1 MSERLTAGELA
12 GLDNPFAYLMEKFGR
27 RPLRF
32 VTEVFNATP
41 DPWQHQALVALET
54 GHLRLSIR
62 SGHGVG
68 KTTFLAWVIIWHIL
82 CKYPQKTAVTAPS
95 ANQLYDALWAELR
108 SWIGRLPQAW
118 QDLLDITSDRV
129 ALRAKPDD
137 SFVSAR
143 TSRAE
148 SPESLQGVHSANVL
162 LIADEASGIP
172 EAVFEAAQGS
182 MSTPGAISIL
192 TGNPTR
198 STGMFHRTHTIE
210 ADRWWTR
217 RVSSA
222 DSPRVDPGFV
232 EEVAN
237 RYGRD
242 SNAFRV
248 RVLGEFPL
256 SQGDTLIG
264 AGLVESAMERSVT
277 LDLGKQE
284 IWGVDCARFGVDNST
299 LIKRRD
305 KVVVEE
311 PRAWAGLDT
320 MQLTG
325 QIVNEWNRASP
336 AARPALIVVDAI
348 GIGAGVEDRLRELNM
363 PVIGLNVAETP
374 SVEGR
379 FRRLR
384 DEVWQACAEWLGT
397 RLVALPWHERLRDD
411 LCGPR
416 YKFLSDGR
424 LVVES
429 KPEMK
434 SRGLPS
440 PDFADALCNTFA
452 PGAATAMA
460 MGAVRWNQPIRRKIR
475 GMV

>member
-1 MSERLTAGELA
+1 MAGSLTPDELK
-12 GLDNPFAYLMEKFGR
+12 GLANPYAYLIDVFGR
-27 RPLRF
+27 RPLAF
-32 VTEVFNATP
+32 VQEVFEATP
-41 DPWQHQALVALET
+41 DPWQHQALTALET

-68 KTTFLAWVIIWHIL
+68 KTTFLAWVIVWFVL
-82 CKYPQKTAVTAPS
+82 CRYPQKTAVTAPS
-95 ANQLYDALWAELR
+95 APQLFDALWVELR
-108 SWIGRLPQAW
+108 SWIGKLPQAW
-118 QDLLDITSDRV
+118 QDLLVITSDRIT
-129 ALRAKPDD
+129 LKSKPDD

-148 SPESLQGVHSANVL
+148 SPESLQGIHSANVL
-162 LIADEASGIP
+162 LIGDEASGIP

-182 MSTPGAISIL
+182 MSTPGAITIL

-198 STGMFHRTHTIE
+198 STGMFHRTHTLE

-217 RVSSA
+217 RVSSI

-264 AGLVESAMERSVT
+264 AGLVESAMERSVA

-284 IWGVDCARFGVDNST
+284 IWGVDCARFGVDAST

-305 KVVVEE
+305 KVVTED
-311 PRAWAGLDT
+311 PRWWAGIDT

-325 QIVNEWNRASP
+325 HIVNEWNRASP
-336 AARPALIVVDAI
+336 AGRPSMIVVDAI
-348 GIGAGVEDRLRELNM
+348 GIGAGVEDRLRELNL
-363 PVIGLNVAETP
+363 PVVGLNVAETP
-374 SVEGR
+374 SIEGR

-384 DEVWQACAEWLGT
+384 DEIWQACADWLGT
-397 RLVALPWHERLRDD
+397 RLVALPRHDRLRDD

-452 PGAATAMA
+452 PSAVTAMA
-460 MGAVRWNQPIRRKIR
+460 LGAVRWNQPIRRNMR
-475 GMV
+475 GIV